1 MYAKGSERNVRC
13 FFVVVSL
20 SPRLGGAQRNSS
32 KNGGY
37 NLFIDNKIRNE
48 KQQQDR
54 LPRLP
59 PPEGRGRHTSHRK
72 RIETHLKHSL
82 LGPPSRSLDRRYQIL
97 RRCHRPTDE
106 PRSCSCLP
114 LPRGTTN
121 QHQKIK
127 TCRSK
132 SGAQVSRLAHTNRRA
147 LVIISSWLLMFSL
160 SPPPPRGGVVTA
172 DLAGV
177 VVGGASM
184 PKRKSNRPTPGCSVR
199 CVCVMRTKRIK
210 KQTDNKTR
218 FHHKRRRN
226 AKVHRT
232 RRLQREKGR
241 GGKRGRMSAFL
252 HQIITQSRVATPCQT
267 ESVVWRGTNVLTGYT
282 VGAENCVWT
291 FQHSK

>member
-1 MYAKGSERNVRC
+1 MFSVTPNPHRRSRSLRSLLAATSCDRIERDLIKIPTRATHNHERSSSLVLLLPRHRLETLPTTPNRPLVDVCMLKAAKGMLD
-13 FFVVVSL
+13 FFFVVSL

-82 LGPPSRSLDRRYQIL
+82 LGPSSRSLDRRYQIL

-114 LPRGTTN
+114 VPRGPTN

-172 DLAGV
+172 GLAGV
-177 VVGGASM
+177 VVGEASM
-184 PKRKSNRPTPGCSVR
+184 PKRKSNRPTPECSVR
-199 CVCVMRTKRIK
+199 CVCDENEAYK
-210 KQTDNKTR
+210 
-218 FHHKRRRN
+218 
-226 AKVHRT
+226 
-232 RRLQREKGR
+232 E
-241 GGKRGRMSAFL
+241 
-252 HQIITQSRVATPCQT
+252 
-267 ESVVWRGTNVLTGYT
+267 TN
-282 VGAENCVWT
+282 
-291 FQHSK
+291 